1 MEVRYLETA
10 EPGLRW
16 FRAYYRQNPQLDL
29 SKAINALILAEAIV
43 AEYPISGAGYEDFT
57 TVREYKIQGTAFS
70 LLYTVAQDAVWIID
84 LRDQRGQRSAEALR
98 LHVRELRALYGIEDT
113 AS

>member
-29 SKAINALILAEAIV
+29 SKAINALIRAEAMLAEF
-43 AEYPISGAGYEDFT
+43 PMSGPAYEDFSA
-57 TVREYKIQGTAFS
+57 VREYKVRGTAFS
-70 LLYTVAQDAVWIID
+70 LLYTMAQDTVWIID

-98 LHVRELRALYGIEDT
+98 LHARELRARYRTGDN
-113 AS
+113 AP

>member
-16 FRAYYRQNPQLDL
+16 FRVYYRQNPQLDL
-29 SKAINALILAEAIV
+29 TKAIDALTRAETLLAEF
-43 AEYPISGAGYEDFT
+43 PLSGPSYEDFDA
-57 TVREYKIQGTAFS
+57 VRECKIQGTAFS
-70 LLYTVAQDAVWIID
+70 LLYTMARDTVWIID

-98 LHVRELRALYGIEDT
+98 LHSRELRARYGLGDSNT
-113 AS
+113 

>member
-1 MEVRYLETA
+1 MELRYLETS

-16 FRAYYRQNPQLDL
+16 FRAYYRQNPQLNL
-29 SKAINALILAEAIV
+29 SRAIEALIRAENMLK
-43 AEYPISGAGYEDFT
+43 EFPLSGSTYEDFD

-70 LLYTVAQDAVWIID
+70 LLYTVARETVWIID

-98 LHVRELRALYGIEDT
+98 LHAQELRARYGIGDSN
-113 AS
+113 A